1 MTRSWVAIEV
11 IIHRFKGMLLSA
23 QKASI
28 HRNPFSAGYQPGE
41 GIATV
46 VQGHRPGCAVWSA
59 TETKCPPRLFRAS
72 FLSNDYRRRPV
83 GRARRVNPKEN
94 VRHGCHENRPF
105 REIRGL

>member
-1 MTRSWVAIEV
+1 MTRSRVAIEV

-28 HRNPFSAGYQPGE
+28 RRNSFRAGYQPGE

-46 VQGHRPGCAVWSA
+46 VQGHRLGCAVWSA

-105 REIRGL
+105 REIRGF